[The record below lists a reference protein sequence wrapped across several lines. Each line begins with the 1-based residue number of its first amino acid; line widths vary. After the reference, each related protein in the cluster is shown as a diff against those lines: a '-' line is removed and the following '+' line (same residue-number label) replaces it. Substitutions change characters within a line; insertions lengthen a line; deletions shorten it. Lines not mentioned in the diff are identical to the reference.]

1 MLVMFRRDASTIVV
15 FIELKS
21 RRGVGS
27 EVQKQIRLEMLP
39 TGAKWRMALRA
50 AARKRWRERQR
61 AQEAATLAAE
71 RDDAVV
77 CAQRWTAID

>member
-1 MLVMFRRDASTIVV
+1 MARHLSGVVFRRKWQPAQ
-15 FIELKS
+15 LKPWEGPFADPQEP
-21 RRGVGS
+21 RVAA
-27 EVQKQIRLEMLP
+27 E
-39 TGAKWRMALRA
+39 RA

-71 RDDAVV
+71 RNDAVV